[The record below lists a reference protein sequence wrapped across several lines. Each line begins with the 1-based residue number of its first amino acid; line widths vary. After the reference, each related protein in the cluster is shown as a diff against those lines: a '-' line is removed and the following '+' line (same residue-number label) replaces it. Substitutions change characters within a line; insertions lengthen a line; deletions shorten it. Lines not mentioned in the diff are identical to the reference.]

1 MKLYKLVKV
10 TNITKLCLF
19 DLRIAAWFF
28 ELKRHHLTHQ
38 VGRVSDGLNLLPLV
52 FLTLRGQSPLIKPPA
67 GRQFRT
73 ILL

>member
-10 TNITKLCLF
+10 SNITKLCLF
-19 DLRIAAWFF
+19 DLRVAAGFF

-38 VGRVSDGLNLLPLV
+38 VGRVSDGLNLFLLV